1 VYTIWGIARIIIKK
15 SKKNERNDE
24 NQKGETK
31 MENGGAGWLYGTPDN
46 ANASGRVG
54 FFLTPANI
62 EKVSPRVELFLSE
75 MEDSSD
81 LKLTK
86 LTKKAADMWPKVKEL
101 VAKGNKVYFWTSVEI
116 EAIVSEGPDMIAK
129 EITDAAE
136 AEEVKKHAKYTESL

>member
-1 VYTIWGIARIIIKK
+1 
-15 SKKNERNDE
+15 
-24 NQKGETK
+24 
-31 MENGGAGWLYGTPDN
+31 MENGAASWLYGTPDN

-62 EKVSPRVELFLSE
+62 EKVTPRVELFLSE

-116 EAIVSEGPDMIAK
+116 EAIVSEGPDMISK

-136 AEEVKKHAKYTESL
+136 AEEVKAHAKYTESL